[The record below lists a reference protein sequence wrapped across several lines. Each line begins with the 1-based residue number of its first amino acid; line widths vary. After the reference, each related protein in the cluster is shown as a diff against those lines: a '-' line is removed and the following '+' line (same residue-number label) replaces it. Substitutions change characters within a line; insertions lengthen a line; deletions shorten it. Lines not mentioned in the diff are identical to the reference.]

1 MLDKME
7 LEIMKVDAKNGRK
20 EKLIELFQQWKEA
33 HEADSWFEKTCIK
46 GKESDDNFKKSF
58 IPDGCVDFEKYNN
71 ANKKCYLF

>member
-33 HEADSWFEKTCIK
+33 HEADSWFEK
-46 GKESDDNFKKSF
+46 
-58 IPDGCVDFEKYNN
+58 Y
-71 ANKKCYLF
+71 